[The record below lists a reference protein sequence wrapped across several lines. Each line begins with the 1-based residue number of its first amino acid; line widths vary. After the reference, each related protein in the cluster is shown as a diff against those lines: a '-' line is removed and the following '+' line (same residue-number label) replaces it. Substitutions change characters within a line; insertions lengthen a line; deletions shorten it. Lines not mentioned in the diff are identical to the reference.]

1 MCGKSGKSSQT
12 KIDNI
17 YIISMI
23 KKIATIILG
32 LLVTIL
38 ITRYL
43 GPTKK
48 GIYAVV
54 TNYVRIVVTVAM
66 LGQTVIYPY
75 ILKSKS
81 ELRNVQITGV
91 IIMIIVEAIV
101 CFSFL
106 VLKRKLVSVVE
117 LSVFLFPFQILQE
130 YISGVMLV
138 ENYQKYSITS
148 IISNIIQIVFCSFLF
163 LFTKSNVLLILFTF
177 IVRYI
182 YIIIVCWKDIAC
194 YINLKKFSI
203 KKYINCLNMGIIP
216 MFTALLGVINYQ
228 IDVIMLQWLHIPYNE
243 IGLYSTAV
251 MVSETV
257 CMLPDA
263 FKEAIASKN
272 TKEDCKN
279 DVVLLSKISLFIA
292 ILLIV
297 AFGIV
302 GKIVLNIAFGMEYV
316 GAYQVVII
324 LLFGNIPMIYFKI
337 IGIYYQ
343 TNGRFISQFII
354 LSVSAILNIVLNI
367 ILIPKLSIIG
377 AGIASVGSYMI
388 AGGIYMMLMCVEY
401 HVNFKEFILVK
412 KRDLTYLKSIKNK
425 LLKRK

>member
-1 MCGKSGKSSQT
+1 
-12 KIDNI
+12 
-17 YIISMI
+17 MI

-148 IISNIIQIVFCSFLF
+148 IISNIIQIVFCSLLF

-182 YIIIVCWKDIAC
+182 YIIIVCW
-194 YINLKKFSI
+194 
-203 KKYINCLNMGIIP
+203 
-216 MFTALLGVINYQ
+216 
-228 IDVIMLQWLHIPYNE
+228 
-243 IGLYSTAV
+243 
-251 MVSETV
+251 
-257 CMLPDA
+257 
-263 FKEAIASKN
+263 
-272 TKEDCKN
+272 
-279 DVVLLSKISLFIA
+279 
-292 ILLIV
+292 
-297 AFGIV
+297 
-302 GKIVLNIAFGMEYV
+302 
-316 GAYQVVII
+316 
-324 LLFGNIPMIYFKI
+324 
-337 IGIYYQ
+337 
-343 TNGRFISQFII
+343 
-354 LSVSAILNIVLNI
+354 
-367 ILIPKLSIIG
+367 
-377 AGIASVGSYMI
+377 
-388 AGGIYMMLMCVEY
+388 
-401 HVNFKEFILVK
+401 
-412 KRDLTYLKSIKNK
+412 
-425 LLKRK
+425 